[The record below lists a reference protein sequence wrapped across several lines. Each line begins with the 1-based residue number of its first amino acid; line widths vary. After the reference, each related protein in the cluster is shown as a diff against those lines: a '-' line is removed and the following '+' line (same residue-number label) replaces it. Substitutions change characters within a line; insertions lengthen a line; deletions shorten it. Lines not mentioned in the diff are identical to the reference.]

1 MRLEDKKTEKKKKKK
16 TKETPEAETPT
27 THETEPPP
35 IIVLNTP
42 PKEDDT
48 PKLRTMGIIGD
59 IEEDKTSDILYSMLV
74 MKQTS
79 QKEVLVDPENLE
91 AGTRF
96 EVEPFEIMISTYG
109 GSAAEMFGVY
119 DTMRRI
125 QEDCP
130 IHTCGIGK
138 VMSAGVLLLAA
149 GTKGHRR
156 IGANCRVM
164 VHDIRG
170 GAGGDVSDIENE
182 FNEIKWTQDKYIELL
197 ANETD
202 MTKNYIKKLLNKKV
216 NSYFSAK
223 EAVELGIADEVF

>member
-1 MRLEDKKTEKKKKKK
+1 
-16 TKETPEAETPT
+16 
-27 THETEPPP
+27 
-35 IIVLNTP
+35 
-42 PKEDDT
+42 
-48 PKLRTMGIIGD
+48 
-59 IEEDKTSDILYSMLV
+59 
-74 MKQTS
+74 
-79 QKEVLVDPENLE
+79 
-91 AGTRF
+91 
-96 EVEPFEIMISTYG
+96 
-109 GSAAEMFGVY
+109 
-119 DTMRRI
+119 
-125 QEDCP
+125 
-130 IHTCGIGK
+130 
-138 VMSAGVLLLAA
+138 MSAGVLLLAA

-182 FNEIKWTQDKYIELL
+182 FNEIKWTQDKYVELL